1 MIRNAAL
8 MLTAFAAIA
17 IAPSAHAADNRALV
31 GAWHLVAVEQ
41 PAPDGSVQKI
51 EGPGLLTFTK
61 DGHMALQLMQPETTA
76 NAYSH
81 GGYEATFGTFRMNGR
96 GRFTYHITG
105 SLVRDLVGKDLP
117 RRFRITGKTLEISS
131 TRADEHWRVI
141 WARD

>member
-1 MIRNAAL
+1 MIRNAAV

-17 IAPSAHAADNRALV
+17 IAPSAHAASNAALV

-41 PAPDGSVQKI
+41 PAPDGTIQKI
-51 EGPGLLTFTK
+51 EGPGLLTFTA

-81 GGYEATFGTFRMNGR
+81 GGYEATFGTFRMNSKR
-96 GRFTYHITG
+96 QFTYHVIG

-117 RRFRITGKTLEISS
+117 RRFRISGKTLVISS
-131 TRADEHWRVI
+131 TRTDEHWRVI
-141 WARD
+141 WARG